1 MVNESPPLCCPSY
14 SLPSPALPAVP
25 FIHAAKSLLSR
36 TLLFISP
43 PDLPILP
50 LVFLPPSSFIL
61 HLTHSS
67 SLTTRSNPILPS
79 RQLAGFLSPQHYL
92 LVCEGEGVAA
102 AQQGGPGG
110 GMLGGLEGSQ
120 ARRMMRDDLSDDG
133 RTPAPLAGA
142 AHGLTH
148 DTPSALI
155 LTGSNGPA
163 MPADARQVAG
173 NRRSL
178 AAGGE
183 GRLQCP
189 MDLLDETLAHIAAE
203 LTIAL
208 IRLPDLSSRLPGSK
222 LKTAGQVAEFREWMS
237 CVNMR
242 GR

>member
-1 MVNESPPLCCPSY
+1 
-14 SLPSPALPAVP
+14 
-25 FIHAAKSLLSR
+25 
-36 TLLFISP
+36 
-43 PDLPILP
+43 
-50 LVFLPPSSFIL
+50 
-61 HLTHSS
+61 
-67 SLTTRSNPILPS
+67 
-79 RQLAGFLSPQHYL
+79 
-92 LVCEGEGVAA
+92 
-102 AQQGGPGG
+102 
-110 GMLGGLEGSQ
+110 MLGGLEGSQ

-208 IRLPDLSSRLPGSK
+208 IRLPDLSSRLREHARQVRIRLIMCSK
-222 LKTAGQVAEFREWMS
+222 RQITTFIKKNCA
-237 CVNMR
+237 
-242 GR
+242 